1 MPGSSRRYARNWST
15 PTSFGIWG
23 GTTGERAEL
32 AWAIAH
38 RIDAEPYW
46 LQIELASEPHDPAE
60 YAVVDQVTP
69 EHRFLLDPEEMA
81 PQTDQGNVATWFLR
95 TDVGAGERLNRLADF
110 TRLPLLAQRL
120 LGGRSAYSPTKA
132 LVIANSDRLNAFYPQ
147 HEGGIRPFVEAFNE
161 YATTLILTV
170 ADAPNENSRDIDY
183 LVQLSEMERGA
194 QRVTRATCVQGAP
207 RNVPGLFAVDERR
220 DLDVLLDDLR
230 GP

>member
-1 MPGSSRRYARNWST
+1 MPGSQRRYLRNWSS

-23 GTTGERAEL
+23 GTAGERAEV
-32 AWAIAH
+32 AWAIAR

-46 LQIELASEPHDPAE
+46 LQIELASEPHDRAE
-60 YAVVDQVTP
+60 YAVVDRVPP

-81 PQTDQGNVATWFLR
+81 PQTDQGNIAAWFLR
-95 TDVGAGERLNRLADF
+95 TDVGAAERLNRLADF

-183 LVQLSEMERGA
+183 LVQLSEIERGA